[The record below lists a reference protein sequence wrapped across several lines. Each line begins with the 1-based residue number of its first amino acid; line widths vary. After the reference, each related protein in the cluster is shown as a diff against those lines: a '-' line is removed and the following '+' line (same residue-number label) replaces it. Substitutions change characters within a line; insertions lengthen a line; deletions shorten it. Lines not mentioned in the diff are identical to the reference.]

1 MAGGTLHAGM
11 PLLVVWPPR
20 SSEGLVNELLIW
32 LHSALMLSASAAT
45 DRSISGTGGED
56 QWTGSV
62 YTKQTSCTGTT
73 QSAYMPERNK
83 IIVSSRA
90 CGIGLGRMDGCLN

>member
-11 PLLVVWPPR
+11 PLLVAWPLR

-32 LHSALMLSASAAT
+32 LHRALMLSASAAT

-56 QWTGSV
+56 QWSR
-62 YTKQTSCTGTT
+62 SMT
-73 QSAYMPERNK
+73 QSKSHAEGPQ
-83 IIVSSRA
+83 RA
-90 CGIGLGRMDGCLN
+90 CTWQSGIK

>member
-11 PLLVVWPPR
+11 PLLMAGPLR

-45 DRSISGTGGED
+45 DGSISGTVEINGPS
-56 QWTGSV
+56 QLHKTSV
-62 YTKQTSCTGTT
+62 MQ
-73 QSAYMPERNK
+73 RDH
-83 IIVSSRA
+83 
-90 CGIGLGRMDGCLN
+90 MDRFHATV

>member
-11 PLLVVWPPR
+11 PLLVAWPLR

-45 DRSISGTGGED
+45 DRSISQTGGETME
-56 QWTGSV
+56 QVS
-62 YTKQTSCTGTT
+62 YTKLKSCRGTT
-73 QSAYMPERNK
+73 ESAYMAEWNK
-83 IIVSSRA
+83 IICVQW
-90 CGIGLGRMDGCLN
+90 ILWN